1 MTLKRTIIIVN
12 IKGVV
17 LAVLLLSAQQ
27 GLAQLE
33 KDAESNHVVTQQF
46 VEEVI
51 QPMEFQTID
60 GEPLN
65 IADCNGKIVI
75 IDFWQTWCGPCLRG
89 FKGFQKAKEKWTDQI
104 VIIAASPDW
113 ADNKRKIKRFM
124 KKNPYDF
131 HFVWAGELERQLSL
145 KSIPYKIIL
154 APDGSL
160 IRSKPDSDGAEEE
173 YAMIQE
179 LVEQYF

>member
-1 MTLKRTIIIVN
+1 MFKIQNLL
-12 IKGVV
+12 

-27 GLAQLE
+27 SLAQLE
-33 KDAESNHVVTQQF
+33 KDAEGNPVVTQQF

-60 GEPLN
+60 GEPLK
-65 IADCNGKIVI
+65 ITDFDGKLVV

-89 FKGFQKAKEKWTDQI
+89 FKGFQKAKEKWSDR
-104 VIIAASPDW
+104 VAIIAASPDW

-124 KKNPYDF
+124 KKNSYDF

-160 IRSKPDSDGAEEE
+160 IRSKSDSDGAEEE
-173 YAMIQE
+173 YAMIE
-179 LVEQYF
+179 TLVEQYFE